1 MFCRNSLASAVVS
14 PLFTRQA
21 CDLLSR
27 KLSAKDQELWN
38 ALGGNWIM
46 TSEQWPPGRPIPE
59 YHVEFT
65 DGCIPSNLHN
75 ASDCP
80 TNFPTLD
87 TLPREQRG
95 PNYSDAY
102 DGDLP
107 DGEGPGLLIN
117 PAVMQAVA
125 SKAAMVSTP
134 ILPGSGITNRRA
146 VSKFC
151 HGSLSPLPHTHT
163 HTHPILRFLPSWL
176 GWFGWSL

>member
-1 MFCRNSLASAVVS
+1 
-14 PLFTRQA
+14 
-21 CDLLSR
+21 
-27 KLSAKDQELWN
+27 
-38 ALGGNWIM
+38 M
-46 TSEQWPPGRPIPE
+46 TNEQWPAGRPIPE

-102 DGDLP
+102 DGDLL
-107 DGEGPGLLIN
+107 DSESPGLLIN

-134 ILPGSGITNRRA
+134 ILPGSAGPRRS
-146 VSKFC
+146 VSDFQ
-151 HGSLSPLPHTHT
+151 
-163 HTHPILRFLPSWL
+163 IQYISWEFSYTVKNSIVIVWL
-176 GWFGWSL
+176 NYA

>member
-1 MFCRNSLASAVVS
+1 
-14 PLFTRQA
+14 
-21 CDLLSR
+21 
-27 KLSAKDQELWN
+27 
-38 ALGGNWIM
+38 M
-46 TSEQWPPGRPIPE
+46 TNEQWPAGRPIPE

-102 DGDLP
+102 DGDLL
-107 DGEGPGLLIN
+107 DSESPGLLIN

-134 ILPGSGITNRRA
+134 ILPGSAGPRRS
-146 VSKFC
+146 VSDFQIQYI
-151 HGSLSPLPHTHT
+151 S
-163 HTHPILRFLPSWL
+163 
-176 GWFGWSL
+176 

>member
-1 MFCRNSLASAVVS
+1 
-14 PLFTRQA
+14 
-21 CDLLSR
+21 
-27 KLSAKDQELWN
+27 
-38 ALGGNWIM
+38 M
-46 TSEQWPPGRPIPE
+46 TADQWPAGRPIPE
-59 YHVEFT
+59 YHIEFT

-102 DGDLP
+102 DGDLA
-107 DGEGPGLLIN
+107 DGEAPGLLIN

-134 ILPGSGITNRRA
+134 ILPGSTNRRP
-146 VSKFC
+146 VSNNQVC
-151 HGSLSPLPHTHT
+151 TQNLIDCRPLK
-163 HTHPILRFLPSWL
+163 
-176 GWFGWSL
+176 